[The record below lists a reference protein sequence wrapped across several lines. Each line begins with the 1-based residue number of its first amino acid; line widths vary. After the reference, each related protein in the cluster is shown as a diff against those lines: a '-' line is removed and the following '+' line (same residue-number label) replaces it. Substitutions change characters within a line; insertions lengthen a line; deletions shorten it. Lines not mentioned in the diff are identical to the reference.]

1 MQNAESQRRAEGMKK
16 WGLNAH
22 VYFARGLD
30 GEGEVGRQ
38 KEAMDRSLVHSV
50 MLLMK
55 EKVAE

>member
-1 MQNAESQRRAEGMKK
+1 MHMCILQEGWM
-16 WGLNAH
+16 GQ
-22 VYFARGLD
+22 
-30 GEGEVGRQ
+30 GEVGRQ

>member
-1 MQNAESQRRAEGMKK
+1 MHMCILQEGWM
-16 WGLNAH
+16 
-22 VYFARGLD
+22 